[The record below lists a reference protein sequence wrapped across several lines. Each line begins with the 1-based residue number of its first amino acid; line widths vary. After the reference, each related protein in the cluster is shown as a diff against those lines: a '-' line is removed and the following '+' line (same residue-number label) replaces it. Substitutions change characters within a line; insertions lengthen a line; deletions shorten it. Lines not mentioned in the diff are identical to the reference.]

1 MVPAE
6 RARINITITFE
17 LVQEDRPCVNK
28 KEGDQVAR
36 DDPCHYCHDSCF
48 WERAELQVWENKQ
61 ATMLAP
67 LGHRYADLQCGD
79 QHQYKLL
86 SGTDHFEVRGS
97 ELWSRAMLDRDVVPV
112 AGAQGG
118 PGPAVVLAVEC
129 RTSWGVVEQRNVS
142 VVVLDEDDNAPELEK
157 PDERLEFNFSTEA
170 SLARGAHILVKDMD
184 SRAANRFSDLAVDDP
199 SGVVTSKK
207 LEFDVSHG
215 GVPHTVVSVRLQVKD
230 PMATKYN
237 VTLTLTDLT
246 LLDESKRELKL
257 TATLWG
263 PPLTPPVAMSSSDKD
278 KADKPRTRRR
288 AREIKTLQK
297 GEENAVPDKPVALAA
312 TSADGQPAPVTLW
325 THAAQHARVAQVGR
339 AGDGRAY
346 RLGSEPPAWA
356 NVTERAGILYV
367 QNRSL
372 LQQQKS
378 PARVVVQILDDEG
391 RSLLVPVTLEAG
403 GGDSPRNCTLSH
415 ETTCGQFFNKAE
427 CHAGC
432 GAGSGSGLRGECVW
446 REAVLTDPKPFA
458 TCSPH
463 LPTCPD
469 GECDPLEALSE
480 HVCPQDCTEK
490 VLMGE
495 KCEKK
500 GNEAEARGLCKCLD
514 HGPQVIECSDHHCA
528 CYPYKLTDRK
538 NTAHKDKKKMR
549 KQKTNE
555 ASGNSSVNSTT
566 TTERAESLRKSCG
579 SGCQA
584 AIMSV
589 IVVSLACVPLYAY
602 CLNRYRSKRAPGLP
616 ERAGSEYQLHSV
628 YRHDGGDLQAA
639 APPPRRTS
647 NVDPRWEVHR
657 GRLTLHEEIGA
668 GEFGRVLRGE
678 LVSETHVSV
687 TVAVKTLRAST
698 GPGSPELRDLLSEL
712 ELLKDVEHP
721 NVIRLLGACTDPSGP
736 LYVLLEYCS
745 QGSLRGY
752 LHRCRWSDKEDDDEQ
767 RKNKDPDDKRDEEKR
782 PSMTPRKIIGF
793 AWQIAKGMDYLGQ
806 LKLVHRD
813 LASRNILLNE
823 NLVCK
828 ISDFGLSR
836 DVYVDEAYCK
846 LSAGKVPVKWMAPE
860 SLLMRVYTSKSDVWS
875 FGVLL
880 WELCTLGGAP
890 YSGVAPHDMVALLA
904 AGQRLARPEHC
915 SRELHRVMQG
925 CWQAEPQERP
935 HFSQLVTIL
944 DGMLARG
951 SGYLDLDARMVLNP
965 EYFDEQ
971 QQPQLQRLCPPCG
984 DAALLQLV
992 EAPRYENAAGL
1003 ATTS

>member
-1 MVPAE
+1 MPMPSRTSVVAVSATTATCLLLAVLGQAAVALAGGPEPAPTGGLYFPLRSVELKLRVDSKSGNLLAPPGGLLLAPLLQADDAQGVDAAATVAPGAVTYRLTDPASPGQAPNLPWLSVDTKTGVLRVKEQRVLSDAGARRQHVVWLDARGSAAARAPAHRSARPFMVPAE

-142 VVVLDEDDNAPELEK
+142 VVVLDEDDNAPTLEK

-288 AREIKTLQK
+288 AREIKTLDK
-297 GEENAVPDKPVALAA
+297 GEENVVPDKPVALAA

-356 NVTERAGILYV
+356 NVTELAGILYV

-480 HVCPQDCTEK
+480 HVCPQDCT
-490 VLMGE
+490 
-495 KCEKK
+495 
-500 GNEAEARGLCKCLD
+500 
-514 HGPQVIECSDHHCA
+514 
-528 CYPYKLTDRK
+528 
-538 NTAHKDKKKMR
+538 
-549 KQKTNE
+549 
-555 ASGNSSVNSTT
+555 
-566 TTERAESLRKSCG
+566 
-579 SGCQA
+579 
-584 AIMSV
+584 
-589 IVVSLACVPLYAY
+589 
-602 CLNRYRSKRAPGLP
+602 
-616 ERAGSEYQLHSV
+616 
-628 YRHDGGDLQAA
+628 
-639 APPPRRTS
+639 
-647 NVDPRWEVHR
+647 
-657 GRLTLHEEIGA
+657 
-668 GEFGRVLRGE
+668 
-678 LVSETHVSV
+678 
-687 TVAVKTLRAST
+687 
-698 GPGSPELRDLLSEL
+698 
-712 ELLKDVEHP
+712 
-721 NVIRLLGACTDPSGP
+721 GAC
-736 LYVLLEYCS
+736 
-745 QGSLRGY
+745 
-752 LHRCRWSDKEDDDEQ
+752 
-767 RKNKDPDDKRDEEKR
+767 
-782 PSMTPRKIIGF
+782 
-793 AWQIAKGMDYLGQ
+793 
-806 LKLVHRD
+806 
-813 LASRNILLNE
+813 
-823 NLVCK
+823 
-828 ISDFGLSR
+828 
-836 DVYVDEAYCK
+836 
-846 LSAGKVPVKWMAPE
+846 
-860 SLLMRVYTSKSDVWS
+860 
-875 FGVLL
+875 
-880 WELCTLGGAP
+880 
-890 YSGVAPHDMVALLA
+890 
-904 AGQRLARPEHC
+904 
-915 SRELHRVMQG
+915 
-925 CWQAEPQERP
+925 
-935 HFSQLVTIL
+935 
-944 DGMLARG
+944 
-951 SGYLDLDARMVLNP
+951 
-965 EYFDEQ
+965 
-971 QQPQLQRLCPPCG
+971 
-984 DAALLQLV
+984 
-992 EAPRYENAAGL
+992 
-1003 ATTS
+1003 

>member
-1 MVPAE
+1 MDARGSAAARAPAHRSARPFMVPAE

-378 PARVVVQILDDEG
+378 PAR
-391 RSLLVPVTLEAG
+391 
-403 GGDSPRNCTLSH
+403 
-415 ETTCGQFFNKAE
+415 
-427 CHAGC
+427 
-432 GAGSGSGLRGECVW
+432 GLRGECVW

-616 ERAGSEYQLHSV
+616 ERAGSEYQLHS
-628 YRHDGGDLQAA
+628 
-639 APPPRRTS
+639 
-647 NVDPRWEVHR
+647 
-657 GRLTLHEEIGA
+657 
-668 GEFGRVLRGE
+668 
-678 LVSETHVSV
+678 
-687 TVAVKTLRAST
+687 
-698 GPGSPELRDLLSEL
+698 
-712 ELLKDVEHP
+712 
-721 NVIRLLGACTDPSGP
+721 
-736 LYVLLEYCS
+736 
-745 QGSLRGY
+745 
-752 LHRCRWSDKEDDDEQ
+752 
-767 RKNKDPDDKRDEEKR
+767 
-782 PSMTPRKIIGF
+782 
-793 AWQIAKGMDYLGQ
+793 
-806 LKLVHRD
+806 
-813 LASRNILLNE
+813 
-823 NLVCK
+823 
-828 ISDFGLSR
+828 
-836 DVYVDEAYCK
+836 
-846 LSAGKVPVKWMAPE
+846 
-860 SLLMRVYTSKSDVWS
+860 
-875 FGVLL
+875 
-880 WELCTLGGAP
+880 
-890 YSGVAPHDMVALLA
+890 
-904 AGQRLARPEHC
+904 
-915 SRELHRVMQG
+915 
-925 CWQAEPQERP
+925 
-935 HFSQLVTIL
+935 
-944 DGMLARG
+944 
-951 SGYLDLDARMVLNP
+951 
-965 EYFDEQ
+965 
-971 QQPQLQRLCPPCG
+971 
-984 DAALLQLV
+984 
-992 EAPRYENAAGL
+992 
-1003 ATTS
+1003 